1 MDAIYNNSQRIW
13 PENPKPCIKMEVQA
27 IAKICTIKTDLI
39 DKKKPLSLFN
49 LICYLAKSK
58 TKRNEEGSLVKRTVS
73 CRFFPIP
80 VWAMNQLAENY

>member
-39 DKKKPLSLFN
+39 DKKKRSPFSIWFV
-49 LICYLAKSK
+49 ISSKAKQ
-58 TKRNEEGSLVKRTVS
+58 NETRKEV
-73 CRFFPIP
+73 
-80 VWAMNQLAENY
+80 